1 MSAPIQVLFLR
12 RVAKLQSVLLALLL
26 IFLGVILF
34 IFYDLPAL
42 DSLPEHLTQP
52 SLRITDRHS
61 RPLYEI
67 LPEEGGRHAVL
78 SFGKI
83 PQCMKDATVA
93 VEDKNFYTNPGVDLQ
108 GIVRALW
115 INLRGGETIAGG
127 STITQQVAR
136 TLLLDGE
143 ERFERTLRRKL
154 REAALAWGMA
164 RRFSKEEIL
173 ALYLNQV
180 NYGGM
185 AYGVEAAS
193 QTYFGKPASD
203 LLLPE
208 CALLAGLPQAPG
220 LYNPFTNPDLA
231 KERQAVVLGLMQAQ
245 GYISEQE
252 QAEASSAPLSYN
264 PAPYPIEAPHFVW
277 IVRAELDRLF
287 ADGTLDPRQSL
298 VVRTTLDLNTQH
310 AAESAVTRQIQ
321 AFRQE
326 DPVTSH
332 NVNNAAVVALDPHSG
347 EILALVGSADYFDA
361 SIFGAVDMA
370 SAPRQPGSAFKPFLY
385 AQALTPSP
393 EPARPGSAV
402 WAGVEGWSSSASSG
416 PSSGSGLP
424 WTAATAI
431 LDVTTT
437 FITHDGTPYTPVNYD
452 GREHGPVSVRQALA
466 SSLNIPAVLT
476 LNHVGIE
483 NTTNLARRLGITSLE
498 DPQDYDLSL
507 ALGGGTISLLQLS
520 TAYAT
525 FANEGLFTGNSAILD
540 VQNADGDLLYTPKRL
555 PPQQVFDP
563 RVTWLINDILS
574 DDRARALGFGLN
586 STLKLDRTA
595 AVKTGTTTN
604 FHDNWTIGY
613 TPAGSTGS
621 PHSLL
626 VGVWVGNSNY
636 EAMRNVTGLTG
647 AAPIWHEIMR
657 TILQGKPDRPFR
669 RPEGLVQVEVCDLSG
684 LLPTPACPHT
694 RLEWFIEGTE
704 PTEYDTYYQQV
715 WIDALTGQLAT
726 EATPPERRQPRTV
739 LDLPLEAQNWAREQ
753 GLTLVGDLAQS
764 VTSDRLSVISLLS
777 PLPNTTYRI
786 DPNFEQSAQQVLVEA
801 AAGQGVSNITLWV
814 DESLLARLDSAPYQ
828 AWWPLAPGEHRFWA
842 EGVTANGETIMSE
855 VITITVVIP

>member
-1 MSAPIQVLFLR
+1 MGKSIKWL
-12 RVAKLQSVLLALLL
+12 LLAGLL
-26 IFLGVILF
+26 ILAGLTFY
-34 IFYDLPAL
+34 IFHDFPSL
-42 DSLPEHLTQP
+42 DSIPEGLNRP
-52 SLRITDRHS
+52 SVRITDRNG
-61 RPLYEI
+61 RLLYEI

-78 SFGKI
+78 SFDTI
-83 PQCMKDATVA
+83 PQCVKDATVA
-93 VEDKNFYTNPGVDLQ
+93 VEDKNFYTNPGVDIQ
-108 GIVRALW
+108 GIIRAFW
-115 INLRGGETIAGG
+115 INLQGGETIAGG

-136 TLLLDGE
+136 NLLLSQD
-143 ERFERTLRRKL
+143 ERAERTLRRKL
-154 REAALAWGMA
+154 REAVLAWQMA

-231 KERQAVVLGLMQAQ
+231 KERQGIVLGLMKAQ

-252 QAEASSAPLSYN
+252 EGEAISAPLSYN
-264 PAPYPIEAPHFVW
+264 PVPYPIEAPHFVW
-277 IVRAELDRLF
+277 IIRDQLDRLF
-287 ADGTLDPRQSL
+287 ADGKLDPHQSL
-298 VVRTTLDLNTQH
+298 VVRTTLDLDFQH
-310 AAESAVTRQIQ
+310 TAEAAVTRQVR

-332 NVNNAAVVALDPHSG
+332 NVNNAAVVALDPHNG
-347 EILALVGSADYFDA
+347 EIRALVGSADYFDA

-370 SAPRQPGSAFKPFLY
+370 TAPRQPGSAFKPFIY
-385 AQALTPSP
+385 AQALDPLQ
-393 EPARPGSAV
+393 PG
-402 WAGVEGWSSSASSG
+402 
-416 PSSGSGLP
+416 P

-431 LDVTTT
+431 MDVSTT
-437 FITHDGTPYTPVNYD
+437 FITHDDAPYTPRNYD
-452 GREHGPVSVRQALA
+452 GREHGPVLVRQALA
-466 SSLNIPAVLT
+466 SSLNVPAVIALDR
-476 LNHVGIE
+476 VGIE
-483 NTTNLARRLGITSLE
+483 NTTSLARRLGISSLE
-498 DPQDYDLSL
+498 NPQDYDLSL

-525 FANEGLFTGNSAILD
+525 FANEGIYTGNYAILD
-540 VQNADGDLLYTPKRL
+540 VHDADRNLLYTQERT
-555 PPQQVFDP
+555 PPQQIFDP
-563 RVTWLINDILS
+563 RVTWLINDMLS

-613 TPAGSTGS
+613 TPD
-621 PHSLL
+621 LL

-657 TILQGKPDRPFR
+657 TVLQGQPDRPFV
-669 RPEGLVQVEVCDLSG
+669 RPQGLVQVEVCDLSG

-694 RLEWFIEGTE
+694 KLEWFIEGTQS
-704 PTEYDTYYQQV
+704 TEYDTFYKQV
-715 WIDALTGQLAT
+715 WIDALSGQLAT
-726 EATPPERRQPRTV
+726 DATPPERRQPRTV
-739 LDLPLEAQNWAREQ
+739 LDLPVAAQGWARAQ
-753 GLTLVGDLAQS
+753 GLPLLADLESAAI
-764 VTSDRLSVISLLS
+764 SDQRSAISLLS
-777 PLPNTTYRI
+777 PRPNTTYRL
-786 DPNFEQSAQQVLVEA
+786 DPNFNQSAQQLLVEA
-801 AAGQGVSNITLWV
+801 APGQGITNITVWV
-814 DESLLARLDSAPYQ
+814 DGNLLAMLESAPYQ
-828 AWWPLAPGEHRFWA
+828 AWWPLAVGEHRFWA
-842 EGVTANGETIMSE
+842 EGVTANGETVTSEAVRIM
-855 VITITVVIP
+855 VVTGP